1 MQLFEPLTASKSS
14 GSRFLLTEDNTFEAQ
29 DVLINLTFE
38 ESTSLS
44 HSTPISTNMR
54 FSKLTALALTPAL
67 SRAFTGAAPKMTKT
81 GAATSTRLAARDP
94 TMLPLL
100 RRSRIMHDFDRM
112 FEEMDELMESSL
124 ASFPRQR
131 PFLSLADKNI
141 PTDLQLRRPLG
152 FEIEPHE
159 KDYNIKVFVPDV
171 EAKDLHLNLEH
182 DGRVLRLK
190 GERHTEE
197 GGMKV
202 QSRFEKSIL
211 LAPDVDVSQL
221 SASLSGDT
229 LTVHAP
235 KVETPKALEEEKAE
249 QIEIHY
255 EEPKALEDAPL
266 EEETVDENEVTEEAR
281 A

>member
-1 MQLFEPLTASKSS
+1 
-14 GSRFLLTEDNTFEAQ
+14 
-29 DVLINLTFE
+29 
-38 ESTSLS
+38 
-44 HSTPISTNMR
+44 MR

-67 SRAFTGAAPKMTKT
+67 SRAFNTAAPKMTKA
-81 GAATSTRLAARDP
+81 GAASSTRLAARDP

-124 ASFPRQR
+124 ASFPRHR
-131 PFLSLADKNI
+131 PFLSLSDKNI

-152 FEIEPHE
+152 FEVEPNE
-159 KDYNIKVFVPDV
+159 KEYNIKVFVPDV
-171 EAKDLHLNLEH
+171 EAKDLHMNLEH
-182 DGRVLRLK
+182 EGRVLRLK

-221 SASLSGDT
+221 SASLTGDT

-235 KVETPKALEEEKAE
+235 KVQAPKALEEEKAE

-255 EEPKALEDAPL
+255 EEPKAALEDSPM
-266 EEETVDENEVTEEAR
+266 EEEEEALDENLEVNDRVA
-281 A
+281 